1 MGIITKIEAQKR
13 NKERVNIYIDEDYAF
28 SLSAELVY
36 KEGLVA
42 KMEVDSE
49 RLSKIATEEGFLKCK
64 EAALRTIERTYKTEK
79 EMRDKLILK
88 EFDINLIDRTIEF
101 LKEYNLLNDEN
112 YVKMY
117 VKDKFKSEGQN
128 KIKYALMRKGINE
141 ELIREEIS
149 KFNDGSQKEVAYDLA
164 VKKYNL
170 LAKREEDKY
179 KISQKLYRF
188 LTTRGYDYSVVSE
201 VVKKVIN
208 SEELY

>member
-88 EFDINLIDRTIEF
+88 EFDINLIDRTIGF

-117 VKDKFKSEGQN
+117 VKDKIKSEGQN

-141 ELIREEIS
+141 ELIREEIA

-170 LAKREEDKY
+170 LAKREDDKY

>member
-13 NKERVNIYIDEDYAF
+13 NKERVNIYIDDDYAF

-36 KEGLVA
+36 KEGLEA

-64 EAALRTIERTYKTEK
+64 ESALRTIERTYKTEK

-88 EFDINLIDRTIEF
+88 EFDINLIERTIEF

-117 VKDKFKSEGQN
+117 VKDKIKNEGQN
-128 KIKYALMRKGINE
+128 KIKYALMKKGIKE

-149 KFNDGSQKEVAYDLA
+149 KFNDDSQKEVAYDLA
-164 VKKYNL
+164 IKKYNL
-170 LAKREEDKY
+170 LSKREEDKY

-188 LTTRGYDYSVVSE
+188 LIAKGYDYSVVSE
-201 VVKKVIN
+201 VVKKVVN

>member
-49 RLSKIATEEGFLKCK
+49 RLGKIATEEGFLKCK

-88 EFDINLIDRTIEF
+88 EFDINLIDRTLEF

-117 VKDKFKSEGQN
+117 VKDKIKSEGQN

-141 ELIREEIS
+141 ELIREEIA
-149 KFNDGSQKEVAYDLA
+149 KFNDGSQKEAAYDLA

-170 LAKREEDKY
+170 LAKREDDKY

>member
-36 KEGLVA
+36 REGLVP

-49 RLSKIATEEGFLKCK
+49 RLSKLATEEGFLKCK
-64 EAALRTIERTYKTEK
+64 ESALRTIERTYKTEK
-79 EMRDKLILK
+79 EIREKLILK
-88 EFDINLIDRTIEF
+88 EFDIDSIERTIEF

-117 VKDKFKSEGQN
+117 VKDKIKNQGQN
-128 KIKYALMRKGINE
+128 KIKYALMQKGINE
-141 ELIREEIS
+141 ELIKEEIS
-149 KFNDGSQKEVAYDLA
+149 KFNDDSQKEVAYNLA

-170 LAKREEDKY
+170 LAKREDDKY
-179 KISQKLYRF
+179 KLSQKLYRF
-188 LTTRGYDYSVVSE
+188 LTTRGYDYSIVAE

>member
-117 VKDKFKSEGQN
+117 VKDKIKSEGQN

-141 ELIREEIS
+141 ELIREEIA

-170 LAKREEDKY
+170 LAKREDDKY

>member
-36 KEGLVA
+36 REGLVP
-42 KMEVDSE
+42 KMEVNSD
-49 RLSKIATEEGFLKCK
+49 RLSKLATEEGFLKCK
-64 EAALRTIERTYKTEK
+64 ESALRTIERTYKTEK
-79 EMRDKLILK
+79 EIRDKLILK
-88 EFDINLIDRTIEF
+88 EFDIDSIERTIDF

-117 VKDKFKSEGQN
+117 VKDKIKNQGQN
-128 KIKYALMRKGINE
+128 KIKYALMKKGINE
-141 ELIREEIS
+141 ELIKEELS
-149 KFNDGSQKEVAYDLA
+149 KVNDDSQKEVAYDLA

-170 LAKREEDKY
+170 LAKRQEDKY
-179 KISQKLYRF
+179 KLSQKLYRF
-188 LTTRGYDYSVVSE
+188 LITKGYDYSIVSE
-201 VVKKVIN
+201 VVRKVIN

>member
-88 EFDINLIDRTIEF
+88 EFDINLIDRTLEF

-117 VKDKFKSEGQN
+117 VKDKIKSEGQN

-141 ELIREEIS
+141 ELIREEIA
-149 KFNDGSQKEVAYDLA
+149 KFNDGSQKEAAYDLA

-170 LAKREEDKY
+170 LAKREDDKY

>member
-117 VKDKFKSEGQN
+117 VKDKIKSEGQN